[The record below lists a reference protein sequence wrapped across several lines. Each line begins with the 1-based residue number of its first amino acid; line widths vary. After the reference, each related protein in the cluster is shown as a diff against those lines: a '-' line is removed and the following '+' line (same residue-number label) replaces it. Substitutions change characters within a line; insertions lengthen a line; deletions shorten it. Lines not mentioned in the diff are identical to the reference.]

1 MRTAAALGV
10 MACLAVAGGATARAQ
25 AQDLVSTAG
34 TAPAFPAFTG
44 SAADQASY
52 QAEEA
57 AAKRRSLRH
66 IREQVLALLPDT
78 SAVHRAV
85 GAVPSLPSGRGST
98 DGGGSFSI
106 DPRTEGSLG
115 TDAELAA
122 GVELR
127 FTQPLDSVWRGLI
140 EAYAMADALAR
151 AEDVIGGPLHAEA
164 GHAVR
169 AGVSLTLGDLR
180 LSYDHRLNGG
190 VGERMEGASRQTA
203 YLTYAIAF

>member
-10 MACLAVAGGATARAQ
+10 MACLVVGGAPTRAV
-25 AQDLVSTAG
+25 AQDLVSTTG
-34 TAPAFPAFTG
+34 IAPAFPAFTG
-44 SAADQASY
+44 SAADRASY
-52 QAEEA
+52 RDEEA

-66 IREQVLALLPDT
+66 IRKRVLALLPKT

-85 GAVPSLPSGRGST
+85 GAVPSLPSRQGT
-98 DGGGSFSI
+98 TTGGGSFSI
-106 DPRTEGSLG
+106 GPRTEGTLG
-115 TDAELAA
+115 NDAELAA
-122 GVELR
+122 GVEMR
-127 FTQPLDSVWRGLI
+127 FTQTVDIVWSGLF

-151 AEDVIGGPLHAEA
+151 AEDVVGGSLHAEA

-190 VGERMEGASRQTA
+190 VGERMEGPSRQSA
-203 YLTYAIAF
+203 HLAYAIAF